1 MANDVEA
8 TIEDAVEKLDSG
20 TKLLVRRELE
30 RLPAVIASGEEI
42 IHMAHGRRN
51 DGQGLIVTTDRRV
64 MFIEDAI
71 VKREIVELPYDAI
84 SAVEPDVNVV
94 KSEITIT
101 GPDGK
106 LVLYGI
112 FPKDQTVELAD
123 DIRRRMGRT
132 PFSQ

>member
-1 MANDVEA
+1 
-8 TIEDAVEKLDSG
+8 
-20 TKLLVRRELE
+20 
-30 RLPAVIASGEEI
+30 
-42 IHMAHGRRN
+42 
-51 DGQGLIVTTDRRV
+51 V